1 MITIK
6 HYTASWCMPC
16 KQLKPIMREIL
27 LKRPNVNY
35 KLIDVDNNPDEASM
49 YGVRGVPTVIFM
61 KDGVEVNRITGLVSK
76 TNYEIAIENL

>member
-1 MITIK
+1 MITVK

-16 KQLKPIMREIL
+16 KQLKPIMSEIL

-35 KLIDVDNNPDEASM
+35 KLIDVDNDPDEASM

-61 KDGVEVNRITGLVSK
+61 KDGVEVNRITGLVSRK
-76 TNYEIAIENL
+76 NYEMAIDNL

>member
-76 TNYEIAIENL
+76 RNYEIAIENL

>member
-76 TNYEIAIENL
+76 KNYEIAIENL

>member
-1 MITIK
+1 
-6 HYTASWCMPC
+6 MPC

-76 TNYEIAIENL
+76 KNYEIAIENL